1 MLGYVLTNFIV
12 YAIVN
17 AFTPGPGNIL
27 ALNTVTNYGWKKGK
41 PLFFGIFT
49 GYYVV
54 QIICAVFVYGI
65 GTFLPDTLQVMKY
78 IGAAYILW
86 LAIHIAI
93 SKPEVSEEQG
103 SASFMKGFLL
113 QFVNI
118 KIYMFG
124 ITALTGF
131 ITSYSKALWVL
142 IGFELLI
149 ATIGTIATSTWI
161 GAGLLIQKFYVKH
174 YRIINIILALT
185 LLECIW
191 SMLQT

>member
-1 MLGYVLTNFIV
+1 MI

-27 ALNTVTNYGWKKGK
+27 ALNIVTNYGWKRGR
-41 PLFFGIFT
+41 PLFFGIFA

-54 QIICAVFVYGI
+54 QLICAVFVFGV
-65 GTFLPDTLQVMKY
+65 GAFLPKALNVMKY

-86 LAIHIAI
+86 LAVHIAV
-93 SKPEVSEEQG
+93 SRPEQTEEHG
-103 SASFMKGFLL
+103 AASFWKGFLL

-131 ITSYSKALWVL
+131 VAPYSTALPVL
-142 IGFELLI
+142 VGYELLI
-149 ATIGTIATSTWI
+149 ATIGTVATLTWI
-161 GAGLLIQKFYVKH
+161 GMGLLIQKFYLRHFRV
-174 YRIINIILALT
+174 INIVLALT
-185 LLECIW
+185 LAECIW
-191 SMLQT
+191 SMLRG